1 MKTKTKTLALLEIA
15 VVLCSVFLVA
25 LPAIAAEQTTQKK
38 IITTSADEF
47 TLGIYGNAN
56 EDNTIDMRDTTYIKL
71 VIFGK
76 KPKTDLADA
85 NNDGKVSMLDVGQ
98 TKLIILSKEKKLTL
112 IDLADRTVTINKP
125 VERMVLTFGFEEP
138 IAVMGEDIFDK
149 IVGWNRGYWENRR
162 QWIWEK
168 YTTAFPEIDD
178 IPDVGY
184 PSKGTFNA
192 EKVVTLKPDLL
203 ISSVGNLKH
212 IENAVNQ
219 LEQAGISTICM
230 DYSLG
235 TLERHT
241 KSTWMLGYIF
251 DKEERAQELVEFY
264 KEQIDK
270 VYSRMDEIEDKTKPN
285 DYIERSAGVPPTW
298 AAYDQKSIWGVLLE
312 GAGGINIVEEG
323 TKTIS
328 PEKVLDA
335 NPDVIII
342 AGKYNPK
349 QPGVVKLGYYAD
361 IEESRE
367 LLKAYVDRPGWDT
380 LRAIKNQRV
389 YAVHHGLP
397 RHICD
402 FVALQ
407 YLAKSCYPDVFDDLD
422 PEENFKEFHERFLPV
437 DYSGVWML
445 SIEEE

>member
-1 MKTKTKTLALLEIA
+1 MKTKNKLLALAEIA
-15 VVLCSVFLVA
+15 IVLCSVFLVA
-25 LPAIAAEQTTQKK
+25 LPAIAADQNTQKT
-38 IITTSADEF
+38 ITTASEDDI
-47 TLGIYGNAN
+47 TLDIYGNAN
-56 EDNTIDMRDTTYIKL
+56 EDDTIDMRDTTYIKL

-85 NNDGKVSMLDVGQ
+85 NYDGKVSMLDVGQ
-98 TKLIILSKEKKLTL
+98 TKLIILGKEKKLTVL
-112 IDLADRTVTINKP
+112 DLFDRTVTINKP

-168 YTTAFPEIDD
+168 YTSAIPEIDD

-184 PSKGTFNA
+184 PSKGTLNI
-192 EKVVTLKPDLL
+192 EKVVVLEPNVVIMSGFEYKYDD
-203 ISSVGNLKH
+203 VWKK
-212 IENAVNQ
+212 
-219 LEQAGISTICM
+219 LEQAGIPTIFV
-230 DYSLG
+230 DYHAE
-235 TLERHT
+235 TLEKHT
-241 KSTWMLGYIF
+241 KSTLMLGYVF
-251 DKEERAQELVEFY
+251 DKEERAQELMDFY
-264 KEQIDK
+264 TEQIDM
-270 VYSRMDEIEDKTKPN
+270 VYSRMDEIEDKTKPKV
-285 DYIERSAGVPPTW
+285 YIERSAGMPPTW
-298 AAYDQKSIWGVLLE
+298 ATYDPKSIWGVLIKN
-312 GAGGINIVEEG
+312 AGGINIAEEG